1 MRVRHGGGTGTA
13 LGPSIPHGIGQN
25 KCKWSHCRK
34 GRNGAE
40 NVYIEVIYFRRTFDT
55 VGGIPVRRYVK
66 RLVSILRVIEVVRD
80 RQSVRGCEIPI
91 NLREECIVKNL
102 MLDREPFFLASRR
115 PDEVDQRETL
125 AIRTAGDQRF
135 VGRDRWRGD

>member
-1 MRVRHGGGTGTA
+1 MA
-13 LGPSIPHGIGQN
+13 LVQL
-25 KCKWSHCRK
+25 
-34 GRNGAE
+34 GRRDGAE
-40 NVYIEVIYFRRTFDT
+40 KIYIEVIYFRRTFDT

-135 VGRDRWRGD
+135 VGRDRRRGD